1 MILGTKARYAVM
13 AVTELA
19 IRETEFPVSLAELA
33 KTQEI
38 TVPYLEQIFRK
49 LKLGGI
55 VKSARGPGG
64 GYTLSRSAKDIY
76 ISQIVE
82 AVDESMK
89 ITRCD
94 PTKKVGCMGNGSRC
108 ITHDLWDGLSNHIH
122 AYLSSISLADI
133 CNKNKHSAT

>member
-13 AVTELA
+13 AVVELA
-19 IRETEFPVSLAELA
+19 GRDTEHPVALADLA
-33 KTQEI
+33 KNQEI
-38 TVPYLEQIFRK
+38 TIPYLEQIFRK
-49 LKLGGI
+49 LKQGGI

-64 GYTLSRSAKDIY
+64 GYSLARAASDTY

-82 AVDESMK
+82 AVDESLV

-94 PTKKVGCMGNGSRC
+94 TNKKNGCMNNKSRC
-108 ITHDLWDGLSNHIH
+108 ITHDLWEGLGNHIH

-133 CNKNKHSAT
+133 CSEKKKSSD